1 MAIYVIPILFSDK
14 KNILYSFSKKP
25 IYFHIQFTFMNWN
38 DQDDHRSC
46 GFYLLMDIGWGFRP
60 LNEQLKKTTYN
71 MEKNL

>member
-1 MAIYVIPILFSDK
+1 
-14 KNILYSFSKKP
+14 
-25 IYFHIQFTFMNWN
+25 MNWN